1 MEYGIRDLTL
11 EYLTELPGEENAAII
26 HVKLFEEGGEVWNVE
41 RDLVESL
48 DEGGDIVV
56 DNGRIVGWF
65 GGRRC
70 LTIIIITSLVIR
82 RTVIDSF
89 VITITSHV

>member
-56 DNGRIVGWF
+56 DNGRIVGWL
-65 GGRRC
+65 GSRRC
-70 LTIIIITSLVIR
+70 LAIIIITSLVIR

>member
-1 MEYGIRDLTL
+1 MEFGNRDLTL

-26 HVKLFEEGGEVWNVE
+26 HVKLFEEGGKGGNVE
-41 RDLVESL
+41 RDLVEYL

-70 LTIIIITSLVIR
+70 VAIIIITS
-82 RTVIDSF
+82 
-89 VITITSHV
+89 